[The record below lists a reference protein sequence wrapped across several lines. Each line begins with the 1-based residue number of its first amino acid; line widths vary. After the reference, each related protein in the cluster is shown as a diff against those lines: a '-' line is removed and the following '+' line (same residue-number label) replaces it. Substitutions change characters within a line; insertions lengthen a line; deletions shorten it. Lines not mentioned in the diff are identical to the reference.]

1 MRRRTATAF
10 VVSCGLIIS
19 AAAMPSAAAAR
30 LRTST
35 TIFEPFRNDGTPT
48 VTVQHKRGYCWTG
61 SLAINRY
68 DAWRCLVGNFISDP
82 CFSSD
87 IATGYV
93 VCPNG
98 LINGGIEIRLTRG
111 LPYKYGDSGNPSTRA
126 LPWNIQTLSGRH
138 YVILTGTTT
147 VIDGQRAN
155 YGCVSRGCAS
165 ALWGGPRRHTEP
177 WTILWAPFNATN
189 LNQLVKIRR
198 AWT

>member
-126 LPWNIQTLSGRH
+126 LPWNI
-138 YVILTGTTT
+138 
-147 VIDGQRAN
+147 
-155 YGCVSRGCAS
+155 
-165 ALWGGPRRHTEP
+165 
-177 WTILWAPFNATN
+177 
-189 LNQLVKIRR
+189 
-198 AWT
+198 